1 MRCKLIKTILD
12 TWMASFLEYIVG
24 KDTVARLNYLFR
36 GLGSIEPTEGS
47 KSTYAITGHSSLSPM
62 LLPGILLSF

>member
-1 MRCKLIKTILD
+1 
-12 TWMASFLEYIVG
+12 MASFLEYIVG

-47 KSTYAITGHSSLSPM
+47 KSTYAITGLLV
-62 LLPGILLSF
+62 LLPRSYIKSHYT